1 MGLRF
6 RFLELFFRVHLQ
18 SFPGFRVVGCQLSGL
33 LFDLG
38 VLDGLV
44 DEDHELFAPLL
55 ERPPHP
61 VVQD

>member
-18 SFPGFRVVGCQLSGL
+18 SFPGFQVVGCRVAGL
-33 LFDLG
+33 VFDLG

-44 DEDHELFAPLL
+44 DEDHELLRK
-55 ERPPHP
+55 RPPP
-61 VVQD
+61 